1 VSRYTAGIEIGTLV
15 ACLALHANG
24 TEAACASHHK
34 WLMGMPVVPLLR
46 TIARGMT
53 IHASGML
60 DYFARF
66 SEEGDRPL
74 LFVRDV

>member
-1 VSRYTAGIEIGTLV
+1 M
-15 ACLALHANG
+15 ACRALHAHG
-24 TEAACASHHK
+24 TEAACPSHYE
-34 WLMGMPVVPLLR
+34 WLVRMPVVPLLR